1 MKTTKRIFSL
11 LLMLCLFAALTVPAH
26 AATSAQYPGAQ
37 QLLDTFKAESIKYN
51 YLGVDQDEDEHIR
64 TTFVG
69 DNLDV
74 TVNFYFDDGLT
85 DVSLRVWDVIEFEES
100 DLAKVLITA
109 NDLNASYKWVKFVVY
124 TEDCTVSAEMDATFG
139 EDDAGEICLRDLYRI
154 IDIVDL
160 AYPEFEPYAAK
171 AA

>member
-1 MKTTKRIFSL
+1 M
-11 LLMLCLFAALTVPAH
+11 
-26 AATSAQYPGAQ
+26 Q
-37 QLLDTFKAESIKYN
+37 
-51 YLGVDQDEDEHIR
+51 
-64 TTFVG
+64 
-69 DNLDV
+69 
-74 TVNFYFDDGLT
+74 T